1 MEQFDDY
8 CTQLVSQNE
17 ARREENERNAHQ
29 LYNKLWLEEEK
40 VGKSNPF
47 NNQSTKHTEK
57 RQARKKMLKIY
68 NIYKNNRYAL
78 KIPDFSKCKAT
89 INTTV

>member
-40 VGKSNPF
+40 VWKSNPF
-47 NNQSTKHTEK
+47 NNQRTESTEK
-57 RQARKKMLKIY
+57 
-68 NIYKNNRYAL
+68 
-78 KIPDFSKCKAT
+78 C
-89 INTTV
+89 

>member
-1 MEQFDDY
+1 MKIENIVREKMEQFDDY

-47 NNQSTKHTEK
+47 NNQSTKHTKK
-57 RQARKKMLKIY
+57 RQARKKMLEIY
-68 NIYKNNRYAL
+68 RMI
-78 KIPDFSKCKAT
+78 
-89 INTTV
+89 

>member
-40 VGKSNPF
+40 VWKSNPF
-47 NNQSTKHTEK
+47 NNQRTESTE
-57 RQARKKMLKIY
+57 
-68 NIYKNNRYAL
+68 
-78 KIPDFSKCKAT
+78 
-89 INTTV
+89 

>member
-47 NNQSTKHTEK
+47 NNQSTKNTEK
-57 RQARKKMLKIY
+57 RQARKKCYKY
-68 NIYKNNRYAL
+68 TEWYKNNA
-78 KIPDFSKCKAT
+78 
-89 INTTV
+89 

>member
-47 NNQSTKHTEK
+47 YKQSTENTEK
-57 RQARKKMLKIY
+57 HQAWKKM
-68 NIYKNNRYAL
+68 
-78 KIPDFSKCKAT
+78 
-89 INTTV
+89 

>member
-1 MEQFDDY
+1 MKIENIVREKMEQFDDY

-47 NNQSTKHTEK
+47 NNQRTKHTEK

-68 NIYKNNRYAL
+68 RMI
-78 KIPDFSKCKAT
+78 
-89 INTTV
+89 